1 MKEEG
6 GERRR
11 RLARIGVFRPDVE
24 AELDAELEFHYQEVV
39 DSLIESGSSM
49 ADAEAE
55 ATRRCVAIARRR
67 GKLIRIGRRRK
78 LKLLIREIGV
88 VLACSL
94 SWAYRGIWR
103 RPRFSA
109 VIIGTLALGIG
120 ANTLVFG
127 VVDRLLLSP
136 PLHIVDADEVRHL
149 YLQRIENEGLSTVS
163 RRFTYPDY
171 VNLHQVSD
179 FRQIAAYRPIQWL
192 PVGIGEDVRKA
203 YVVQA
208 TYSLFPLLGVKPL
221 LGRFFTEQEDR
232 DGAHRTVVLSE
243 EYWARRFGRD
253 PSVVGRTISI
263 GTAFAGTAAYEIIGV
278 APAGFTGAEL
288 DRVDLWMPVLPELGQ
303 RARNWHN
310 WFMNVVVRLQGGAS
324 PEAADS
330 RATAIH
336 RATRAA
342 WVEETGVNWYDPEAR
357 VFTSSV
363 IAARGPNP
371 SAVSA
376 VSKWLAALSIIVL
389 IVACANVTNLLLV
402 NNIRM
407 RRELAIRASLGAG
420 PARVAC
426 QLLTYS
432 VVLAALGGAAGLV
445 LWFTLSPIVHTAFIP
460 TAGFRE
466 SDLVPR
472 VLVFAGVAVVLT
484 SLGAGVLPALQAQ
497 RFTDFDSL
505 RTGSRES
512 AAGFSRLRH
521 SLVSTQ
527 TTLSVLLLVG
537 AGLFVVSLRRARE
550 FDMGFSA
557 KGVAEVHL
565 EFRAGV
571 GSLRRREVISEA
583 LNRIRSLPGVHSA
596 GTYAGSL
603 PLRVGMKD
611 MLRVPGLDSVPEMP
625 GGWPNWFQGSAE
637 LPDIYGF
644 RILKGRTT
652 DRADELPGAEPVMLV
667 SARTARALWT
677 DGEALNRCAHVA
689 DDYDRTPTGEV
700 EPCRRIVG
708 VFDDVVARSV
718 NELPSFAFFVPVG
731 DAVWEPWGIVLRAE
745 SMNASFLERV
755 RDAVSEVSS
764 DIYFADVRPAS
775 ERVDVMLRHWT
786 LGARLFT
793 AFGLLGLAV
802 SCVGLYSILA
812 FDVAQRRRELGIR
825 SALGA
830 RSTRLVSTVLR
841 NSIVYVLGGLALGTG
856 IALVA
861 GRFLEGLLFQTTSS
875 DPAVYAIVVGTLLL
889 SGFSAGLFPALSA
902 ASSDPMEVIR
912 TD

>member
-1 MKEEG
+1 VKQES
-6 GERRR
+6 GEARR

-24 AELDAELEFHYQEVV
+24 ADLDAELEFHYREVV
-39 DSLIESGSSM
+39 DSLIESGSSI
-49 ADAEAE
+49 AEAE
-55 ATRRCVAIARRR
+55 AAAMRRCEGMARRR
-67 GKLIRIGRRRK
+67 RELTRIGRWRA
-78 LKLLIREIGV
+78 LKLIIREIGF
-88 VLACSL
+88 VLAGSL
-94 SWAYRGIWR
+94 RWANRRIRR
-103 RPRFSA
+103 RPGFSA

-120 ANTLVFG
+120 ANTLMFG

-136 PLHIVDADEVRHL
+136 PLHIADAGQVRHL
-149 YLQRIENEGLSTVS
+149 YLQRTENEGLVTTS

-179 FRQIAAYRPIQWL
+179 FRELAAYRRTEWL
-192 PVGIGEDVRKA
+192 PVGIGEDVRKEH
-203 YVVQA
+203 VVQA
-208 TYSLFPLLGVKPL
+208 AYSLFPLLGVKPL
-221 LGRFFTEQEDR
+221 LGRFFTEEEDR
-232 DGAHRTVVLSE
+232 DGAHRTAVLSE

-263 GTAFAGTAAYEIIGV
+263 GSEFRGTSEYEVIGV
-278 APAGFTGAEL
+278 TPAGFTGAEL
-288 DRVDLWMPVLPELGQ
+288 DRVDLWIPVLPELGQ
-303 RARNWHN
+303 SARNWHN
-310 WFMNVVVRLQGGAS
+310 WFMNVVVRLKDGAS
-324 PEAADS
+324 PESVD
-330 RATAIH
+330 RHATAVH
-336 RATRAA
+336 RASRAA
-342 WVEETGVNWYDPEAR
+342 WVEETGADWYDPEAR
-357 VFTSSV
+357 VFTSSI

-376 VSKWLAALSIIVL
+376 VSKWLAALSMIVL

-407 RRELAIRASLGAG
+407 RQELAVRASLGAG
-420 PARVAC
+420 PTRVAC

-432 VVLAALGGAAGLV
+432 VVLAMLGGVAGLV
-445 LWFTLSPIVHTAFIP
+445 LWITLSPLVHAAFIP
-460 TAGFRE
+460 TAGFTE

-472 VLVFAGVAVVLT
+472 VLVFAGVAVALT
-484 SLGAGVLPALQAQ
+484 SLGAGLLPALQAWGL
-497 RFTDFDSL
+497 TDFDSL
-505 RTGSRES
+505 RTGMRES
-512 AAGFSRLRH
+512 TSRFSPLRH
-521 SLVSTQ
+521 SLVTMQ

-571 GSLRRREVISEA
+571 GSLTRREVFSAA
-583 LNRIRSLPGVHSA
+583 LDRIRSIPGVHSG

-603 PLRVGMKD
+603 PLLVGMKST
-611 MLRVPGLDSVPEMP
+611 LQVPGLDSVPEMP
-625 GGWPNWFQGSAE
+625 GGWPNWFQGSGE

-644 RILKGRTT
+644 RILQGRTT
-652 DRADELPGAEPVMLV
+652 DRPDELPGAEPVMLV
-667 SARTARALWT
+667 SARTARALWP
-677 DGEALNRCAHVA
+677 DGEVLNRCAHVA
-689 DDYDRTPTGEV
+689 DDEDVTPAGEV
-700 EPCRRIVG
+700 APCRRIVG
-708 VFDDVVARSV
+708 VFDDVVARGL
-718 NELPSFAFFVPVG
+718 NELPSFAFFVPVA
-731 DAVWEPWGIVLRAE
+731 DDVWEPWGIALKVE
-745 SMNASFLERV
+745 SMSANLLERV
-755 RDAVSEVSS
+755 RDAVSKVSS
-764 DIYFADVRPAS
+764 DVYFVDVRPAS
-775 ERVDVMLRHWT
+775 ERVDMMLRHWT

-802 SCVGLYSILA
+802 ACVGLYSILA

-841 NSIVYVLGGLALGTG
+841 NSVLYVLGGLALGTG

-861 GRFLEGLLFQTTSS
+861 GRFLEGLLFQTPSS

-902 ASSDPMEVIR
+902 ATSDPMEAIR